1 MTQGLTVR
9 DFVDLADD
17 YEMIDE
23 IGRGASAVVY
33 RARDLAL
40 DRLVAI
46 KVVRPQA
53 SGSGDAALERLA
65 REARTSAKLTHPNI
79 VTLYAVRQLHAAEG
93 LALVMQLVPGGTVK
107 DALEAEGALAPARAE
122 AIVQDVA
129 SALAYAH
136 ARGVVHRDVKPENI
150 FLDQESGRAMLAD
163 FGIAW
168 SRDQDSRLTMTGAAL
183 GTPMYMAPEQLD
195 GAPPDGRSDLYSLG
209 LVAWEM
215 LTGERPWAGESL
227 FNLILKQK
235 TEALPPMEALRPG
248 VIPDRLQYV
257 VERLLEKPPEAR
269 WAGADAL
276 LDALRHWVVPADF
289 APWLQARRRRAEAY
303 AGQVAASPRGPQAPA
318 SDAATMVLARDTA
331 RSDPQGL
338 AALSIF
344 PTSDPARY
352 LGAPS
357 VADAADEVTAAAP
370 GVADW
375 AGGDGS
381 GAREDAPARG
391 WPGREALRGLASA
404 RPLRDVLLVAA
415 LVLVAGLALVARTP
429 LLALVRTLAPVELSW
444 PSDTPAPAASTG
456 R

>member
-9 DFVDLADD
+9 DFVSLADD

-65 REARTSAKLTHPNI
+65 REARTSAKLNHPNI

-107 DALEAEGALAPARAE
+107 DALEVEGAFAPARAE
-122 AIVQDVA
+122 AIMQDVA
-129 SALAYAH
+129 EALAYAH

-150 FLDQESGRAMLAD
+150 FLDQERGRAMLAD

-168 SRDQDSRLTMTGAAL
+168 SRDQESRLTMTGAAL

-195 GAPPDGRSDLYSLG
+195 GAPPNGRSDLYSLG

-248 VIPDRLQYV
+248 EIPDRLQYV
-257 VERLLEKPPEAR
+257 IERMLEKQPEAR
-269 WAGADAL
+269 WASAEAV
-276 LDALRHWVVPADF
+276 LDMLRHWVVPADF

-303 AGQVAASPRGPQAPA
+303 AVQAAASPRGPQAPV
-318 SDAATMVLARDTA
+318 SDAATMVLGRDPVS
-331 RSDPQGL
+331 SDPQGL
-338 AALSIF
+338 SALSIF
-344 PTSDPARY
+344 PTSDPDRY
-352 LGAPS
+352 LGETS
-357 VADAADEVTAAAP
+357 VADAQDGELAGEPRDPAWPGADESDGLLDAAAP
-370 GVADW
+370 AEL
-375 AGGDGS
+375 GS
-381 GAREDAPARG
+381 GA
-391 WPGREALRGLASA
+391 LRRMASA
-404 RPLRDVLLVAA
+404 WPLRDVLLVAA
-415 LVLVAGLALVARTP
+415 LVLVVGLALVTRTP
-429 LLALVRTLAPVELSW
+429 VAALVRTI
-444 PSDTPAPAASTG
+444 APAELASPAA